1 MLIRGL
7 LAFNLGENLDDLQI
21 MPTPGDD
28 FSTSSMIDG
37 DDVASAWTCNFIDIQ
52 LQDVIL
58 DVMPDRSSGPVLAR
72 INFFKSRLILESFS
86 DSSRDIDLVSQEIL
100 LSDLRFAAFPVNKRS
115 NVFEKILQP
124 MANRTEKA
132 NWLQA
137 EVHFRATPETNR
149 FTILLNNMRVMGIF
163 DWWIAVLDFI
173 GKNPVNPNPKGLD
186 EILDDE
192 MRSVPREMNKIYVQ
206 VSGN

>member
-28 FSTSSMIDG
+28 FSSSSMIDG

-115 NVFEKILQP
+115 NVFEKTHHRL
-124 MANRTEKA
+124 ANR
-132 NWLQA
+132 
-137 EVHFRATPETNR
+137 
-149 FTILLNNMRVMGIF
+149 
-163 DWWIAVLDFI
+163 
-173 GKNPVNPNPKGLD
+173 
-186 EILDDE
+186 
-192 MRSVPREMNKIYVQ
+192 
-206 VSGN
+206 